1 MVAEALGVQVSVLRS
16 KTFGAPNEPIQ
27 ISGRVSALGIG
38 VPAAVR
44 VTLEGPA
51 LNPQTRTFDTLSAP
65 LTGDYSVVVLAEVAG
80 RYVVQA
86 TAFLP
91 LGIPIPGGNTIFL
104 GPPLGESSEPPLV
117 IGSPTENGVIID
129 GRSVPAPALAPI
141 EISPIIAPIFAP
153 VFGAPAGRPAFGL
166 PIFFGPTG
174 PARPPASVEITPMI
188 DVPAAV
194 APANGAQPVVA
205 GQITGFSI

>member
-1 MVAEALGVQVSVLRS
+1 MVTEALGVQVSVLRS

-27 ISGRVSALGIG
+27 ISGRVSAFGIG

-44 VTLEGPA
+44 VSLVGPA

-91 LGIPIPGGNTIFL
+91 LGIPIPGGKTIFL

-117 IGSPTENGVIID
+117 IGTPTENGVIID
-129 GRSVPAPALAPI
+129 GRSVPAPALTPI
-141 EISPIIAPIFAP
+141 EVSPIIAPVFAP
-153 VFGAPAGRPAFGL
+153 VFGGGRVGIPFFFPIGAGAAAPA
-166 PIFFGPTG
+166 T
-174 PARPPASVEITPMI
+174 VEITAML
-188 DVPAAV
+188 DEPAP
-194 APANGAQPVVA
+194 APANGVTPVVG
-205 GQITGFSI
+205 GQITGFRL

>member
-27 ISGRVSALGIG
+27 ISGRVSAFGIG

-51 LNPQTRTFDTLSAP
+51 LNPQTRTFDTLSTP

-153 VFGAPAGRPAFGL
+153 VFGAPGRPAVGL

-174 PARPPASVEITPMI
+174 PRPPASVEITPMI
-188 DVPAAV
+188 EVPPAV
-194 APANGAQPVVA
+194 APANGEQPVVA
-205 GQITGFSI
+205 GRITGFSI

>member
-1 MVAEALGVQVSVLRS
+1 MVTEALGVQVSVLRS

-27 ISGRVSALGIG
+27 ISGRVSAFGIG

-44 VTLEGPA
+44 VSLVGPA

-117 IGSPTENGVIID
+117 IGTPTENGVIID
-129 GRSVPAPALAPI
+129 GRSVPAPALTPI
-141 EISPIIAPIFAP
+141 EVSPIIAPVFAP
-153 VFGAPAGRPAFGL
+153 VFGGGRVGIPFFFPIGAGAAAPA
-166 PIFFGPTG
+166 T
-174 PARPPASVEITPMI
+174 VEITAML
-188 DVPAAV
+188 DEPAP
-194 APANGAQPVVA
+194 APANGVTPVVA
-205 GQITGFSI
+205 GQITGFRL

>member
-1 MVAEALGVQVSVLRS
+1 MVTEALGVQVSVLRS

-27 ISGRVSALGIG
+27 ISGRVSAFGIG

-51 LNPQTRTFDTLSAP
+51 LNPQTRTFDTLSTP

-80 RYVVQA
+80 RYVVKA

-117 IGSPTENGVIID
+117 IGTVTENGVVID
-129 GRSVPAPALAPI
+129 GQSVPAPALTPI
-141 EISPIIAPIFAP
+141 EISPIFAPIFAP
-153 VFGAPAGRPAFGL
+153 VFGNGRPAVGL

-188 DVPAAV
+188 DVPSPTQ
-194 APANGAQPVVA
+194 PANGQQPVVA

>member
-27 ISGRVSALGIG
+27 ISGRVSAFGIG

-51 LNPQTRTFDTLSAP
+51 LNPQTRTFDTLSTP

-80 RYVVQA
+80 RYVVKA

-117 IGSPTENGVIID
+117 IGTPTADGVIID
-129 GRSVPAPALAPI
+129 GRSVPAPALSPI
-141 EISPIIAPIFAP
+141 EVSPLIAPVFAP
-153 VFGAPAGRPAFGL
+153 VFFGGPAVGL
-166 PIFFGPTG
+166 PIFFGFTG
-174 PARPPASVEITPMI
+174 PASPPASVEITPMI
-188 DVPAAV
+188 EVPAAV
-194 APANGAQPVVA
+194 APANGEQPVVG